1 MKLFADFLDNIHMTC
16 PSLGLKSWLFFMAM
30 QHEVV
35 HFNADSPTATGQEK
49 VKGLKT
55 GD

>member
-1 MKLFADFLDNIHMTC
+1 
-16 PSLGLKSWLFFMAM
+16 MAM

-55 GD
+55 GDWGILGGKT